1 MHESLRPN
9 GELPRLRDPLLIG
22 AFWGWGDG
30 TGSAMGTI
38 RYLRAEWGASEV
50 ATVDPDRYYDLTVAR
65 PRSQPRNGVPNI
77 RWPGTRFHV
86 ASPTG
91 ADRDVVLLAGR
102 EPSLAWRDYAAL
114 VADFMRQVGA
124 KQFLALGSR
133 PAMIPHTR
141 PAPVLLVD
149 SDQYFEDLTGRK
161 SEPST
166 YQGPTGIQT
175 VVSLHLRQE
184 GFNTGRI
191 TALVPGYVNIGPN
204 PRAVAALVQALDKAL
219 GSNTSIEP
227 LIGEIESYDERTSE
241 ALSQLADPAQ
251 MRDQIRQMEEL
262 YDSDPAAQQD
272 LRNPEP
278 AAPPESDLPS
288 GEELLEGIES
298 FLRQNR
304 NDVEGPGSQPS

>member
-1 MHESLRPN
+1 MHESLRPV
-9 GELPRLRDPLLIG
+9 GELKRLRDPLLIG

-38 RYLRAEWGASEV
+38 RYLRAEWGATEV
-50 ATVDPDRYYDLTVAR
+50 ATIDPDRFYDLTVAR

-86 ASPTG
+86 ASPPG

-102 EPSLAWRDYAAL
+102 EPSLAWREYAAL
-114 VADFMRQVGA
+114 VADFMREVGST
-124 KQFLALGSR
+124 QFLALGSR

-141 PAPVLLVD
+141 PAPVLLID
-149 SDQYFEDLTGRK
+149 SDAYFEELTGRK

-175 VVSLHLRQE
+175 VISLHLKQE
-184 GFNTGRI
+184 GFRTGRI
-191 TALVPGYVNIGPN
+191 SALVPGYVNIGPN
-204 PRAVAALVQALDKAL
+204 PRAVAALVQALNRAL

-227 LIGEIESYDERTSE
+227 LLGEIDAYDERTTE

-251 MRDQIRQMEEL
+251 MRDQIRQMEAL
-262 YDSDPAAQQD
+262 YDSDPTAQQD
-272 LRNPEP
+272 LREP
-278 AAPPESDLPS
+278 ARPALPDGELPS
-288 GEELLEGIES
+288 GEELIEGIES
-298 FLRQNR
+298 FFRQNR
-304 NDVEGPGSQPS
+304 NDVEDRGPQA